1 MTKCKSIRF
10 ASLFFSSIFVL
21 FASICLFSCNM
32 DAEPYE
38 FLKKYGD
45 IATVKNVAFDY
56 KNGYVV
62 QMDGW
67 ENVSPMQYLGP
78 TSNPSDL
85 VVNYEIDN
93 PGDFE
98 ISASLGV
105 AGVENP
111 DAEGIKISVNSN
123 TSLSVTYPAA
133 FIDSRNMDYG
143 GFGDISP
150 KIFLTRVSDNYG
162 QSYDTRAIRVNG
174 PPPGLSNAISQILS
188 GDDERMIICFILPEN
203 MPIDVNA
210 FFIRDER
217 TNTIHKFEYSNGAI
231 TVGTEDKGWKIDT
244 VAPGTLEPT
253 CPNGPVFDPTY
264 YSGTP
269 YYVTTDVKNI
279 LSLDIFELHLV
290 LRDQAGLEAW
300 NLVNSRVQMMDPLTC
315 NIPETAYM
323 LENTFEQP
331 YIELTVNPPANVP
344 DATLYLHVRDADDNV
359 IADINGNTESCE
371 GATTFHLYPETDGQ
385 SKYYY
390 VSIYASKS
398 GWMGTGIS
406 RSLYISGKQ
415 LDAPVAD
422 PDPSSAANFA
432 QDTVVTVTSPQNADL
447 TWTGSTHSL
456 STDPSPVEI
465 KLENAGANNFAFFAE
480 KEYYQSSGIV
490 SLIYNVVATKVY
502 VKSGAP
508 ASGTG
513 ARDNPVPTIDRA
525 MNILDANG
533 AADKSANTIYI
544 MGDFTDMTGSITVGD
559 SSAYYNIVGCDPET
573 GTIIQPVEL
582 GLASGSV
589 IDLSTGTLALRHVK
603 ITNVTAAAN
612 GAVRVTGG
620 TLLIKDHVT
629 ITGNTDGGV
638 AKNVCLALGQTI
650 KLSSDGLE
658 GTRVGV
664 TTATP
669 PSGGSPVTITSG
681 YAASGITDAPALHF
695 ESDAAGFAVLY
706 NTGKT
711 EAVLATGGGS
721 IGIGDIYS
729 VSFAAAGSAG
739 VYTVTA
745 SATSMGGTTTD
756 ITSEVTAWT
765 IKLYYLNAY
774 TGMTSAT
781 NAMDLSAL
789 ADGTYIMKIS
799 AVYGGATYSGE
810 VEIDVS
816 N

>member
-1 MTKCKSIRF
+1 
-10 ASLFFSSIFVL
+10 
-21 FASICLFSCNM
+21 M

-45 IATVKNVAFDY
+45 IATVQNIKFAYESGFIVHDRNGWDNVAP
-56 KNGYVV
+56 
-62 QMDGW
+62 
-67 ENVSPMQYLGP
+67 SQYIT
-78 TSNPSDL
+78 TSSRDL

-93 PGDFE
+93 PGDFA

-105 AGVENP
+105 VGVENP

-143 GFGDISP
+143 GSGDISP

-162 QSYDTRAIRVNG
+162 QSYDTRAIRVNA
-174 PPPGLSNAISQILS
+174 PPPSVYNAISQILS
-188 GDDERMIICFILPEN
+188 GDGERMIICFVLPDN
-203 MPIDVNA
+203 IPNDVNA
-210 FFIRDER
+210 FSIVDER
-217 TNTIHKFEYSNGAI
+217 TKTVHEFGFSGGAI

-244 VAPGTLEPT
+244 VSPGTLEPT
-253 CPNGPVFDPTY
+253 WPDGPTFDPTGF
-264 YSGTP
+264 YSGTA

-279 LSLDIFELHLV
+279 LSLDIFYLRLV
-290 LRDQAGLEAW
+290 LRDQAGLEGM
-300 NLVNSRVQMMDPLTC
+300 NSVPSRVQMLDPLTC

-323 LENTFEQP
+323 LENTFDQP
-331 YIELTVNPPANVP
+331 YIELTVNPPANAP
-344 DATLYLHVRDADDNV
+344 DATLYLNVRDADDNV

-371 GATTFHLYPETDGQ
+371 GATTFHLYPEIDGQ
-385 SKYYY
+385 EKYYY
-390 VSIYASKS
+390 VSIYASKP
-398 GWMGTGIS
+398 GWMSGGGIY

-415 LDAPVAD
+415 LDDPVAD

-432 QDTVVTVTSPQNADL
+432 QDTQVTFTSPQNADL
-447 TWTGSTHSL
+447 IWIGSVSRFPM
-456 STDPSPVEI
+456 STDPSPVVVT
-465 KLENAGANNFAFFAE
+465 LEDIGNNSFVVSAV
-480 KEYYQSSGIV
+480 KDYYKHSTNV
-490 SLIYNVVATKVY
+490 SFSYNVVATKVY
-502 VKSGAP
+502 VQSGAP

-513 ARDNPVPTIDRA
+513 TRDNPVPTIDRA

-544 MGDFTDMTGSITVGD
+544 MGDFTEMTGSITVGD
-559 SSAYYNIVGCDPET
+559 SSAYYNIVGVDSNGET
-573 GTIIQPVEL
+573 MQPVEL

-589 IDLSTGTLALRHVK
+589 IDLSTGTLALRYVK

-620 TLLIKDHVT
+620 NLLIKDHVT

-658 GTRVGV
+658 GTRIGV

-669 PSGGSPVTITSG
+669 PSGGSPVEITSG
-681 YAASGITDAPALHF
+681 YAASGTTDAPALHF
-695 ESDAAGFAVLY
+695 TSDAAGFAVLY

>member
-1 MTKCKSIRF
+1 
-10 ASLFFSSIFVL
+10 
-21 FASICLFSCNM
+21 M
-32 DAEPYE
+32 DAAPYE

-45 IATVKNVAFDY
+45 IATVQNIKFAYESGFIVHDRNGWDNVAP
-56 KNGYVV
+56 
-62 QMDGW
+62 Q
-67 ENVSPMQYLGP
+67 QYIT
-78 TSNPSDL
+78 TSSRDL

-93 PGDFE
+93 PGDFA

-143 GFGDISP
+143 GSGDISP

-162 QSYDTRAIRVNG
+162 QSYDTRAIRVNA
-174 PPPGLSNAISQILS
+174 PPPSVYNAISQILS
-188 GDDERMIICFILPEN
+188 GDGERMIICFVLPDN
-203 MPIDVNA
+203 IPNDVNY
-210 FFIRDER
+210 FSIVDER
-217 TNTIHKFEYSNGAI
+217 KNTVHEFGFSNGSI

-244 VAPGTLEPT
+244 VSPGTLEPT
-253 CPNGPVFDPTY
+253 WPDGPVFDPTGF

-279 LSLDIFELHLV
+279 LSLDIFYLRLV
-290 LRDQAGLEAW
+290 LRDQAGLEGM
-300 NLVNSRVQMMDPLTC
+300 NYVPSRVQMLDPLTC

-323 LENTFEQP
+323 LENTFDQP
-331 YIELTVNPPANVP
+331 YIELTVNPPANAP
-344 DATLYLHVRDADDNV
+344 DATLYLNVRDADDNV
-359 IADINGNTESCE
+359 IADINGNTETCD
-371 GATTFHLYPETDGQ
+371 GATTFHLYPEIDGQ

-390 VSIYASKS
+390 VSIYASKP
-398 GWMGTGIS
+398 GWMSGGGVY

-447 TWTGSTHSL
+447 TWTGSTHPL

-465 KLENAGANNFAFFAE
+465 KLEKAGANNFAFFAE

-502 VKSGAP
+502 VQSGAP

-513 ARDNPVPTIDRA
+513 TRDNPVPTIDRA

-544 MGDFTDMTGSITVGD
+544 MGDFLNMTGSITVGN
-559 SSAYYNIVGCDPET
+559 SSDYYNIVGVDSNGET
-573 GTIIQPVEL
+573 IQPVEL
-582 GLASGSV
+582 RLAANGSV

-620 TLLIKDHVT
+620 TFIIKDHVT
-629 ITGNTDGGV
+629 IFGNPCG
-638 AKNVCLALGQTI
+638 KNVHLASGQVITI
-650 KLSSDGLE
+650 NQSNLS
-658 GTRVGV
+658 GTKVGV
-664 TTATP
+664 NTAVAP
-669 PSGGSPVTITSG
+669 AGGIPVPVTSG
-681 YAASGITDAPALHF
+681 YAASGVTDDPSDHF
-695 ESDAAGFAVLY
+695 VSDTSGQSVIY

-711 EAVLATGGGS
+711 DAVLAVNGGS
-721 IGIGDIYS
+721 IDIGDIAS

-756 ITSEVTAWT
+756 ITSEVTAWSL
-765 IKLYYLNAY
+765 KLYYLNTY

-781 NAMDLSAL
+781 NTMDLSAL

-799 AVYGGATYSGE
+799 AVYGGSTYSGE